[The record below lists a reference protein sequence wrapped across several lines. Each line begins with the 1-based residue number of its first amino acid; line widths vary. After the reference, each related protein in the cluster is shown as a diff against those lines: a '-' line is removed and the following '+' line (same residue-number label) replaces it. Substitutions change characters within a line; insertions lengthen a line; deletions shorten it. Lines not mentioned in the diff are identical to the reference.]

1 MGSLRSRLAKIRIAG
16 SHTGAFPTGS
26 SRRGAS
32 RTSTS
37 RNGASHSGTS
47 HTSAFDSSTA
57 RSGADPAAE
66 VVAGSC
72 VLITGA
78 ARGMGEI
85 YARKAVA
92 QGARAVALWDVDG
105 PRAEALARELSAAPA
120 GGVESGVGSEIEAGP
135 STSPTTGPS
144 TSTGSNTSTG
154 TEVRAFVV
162 DISDLAAIRAGVAA
176 VESTL
181 GAPDILI
188 NNAGVVRGAPFW
200 EHDSERDIEGTMRVN
215 ALAPMWLTREVL
227 PAMMADRGRA
237 KRILTIASA
246 AGTLPNPNMSVYAAS
261 KWAAIGWSESM
272 RLELE
277 RAGHRHIAVTTFC
290 PSYVST
296 GMFAGARGPLL
307 TPIMTPETATDAA
320 WNGMLAGTPVVNRP
334 WTVKFAMAYR
344 GVLPTRAW
352 DFVADRVFHVY
363 SSMDRFTGRQA
374 AEPESQREM
383 NGPSHR
389 PETPGISR

>member
-1 MGSLRSRLAKIRIAG
+1 MIEPQSRARRRIGRLGRSLA
-16 SHTGAFPTGS
+16 
-26 SRRGAS
+26 RGTRTDAAS
-32 RTSTS
+32 PP
-37 RNGASHSGTS
+37 G
-47 HTSAFDSSTA
+47 
-57 RSGADPAAE
+57 AE
-66 VVAGSC
+66 VVAGAC

-92 QGARAVALWDVDG
+92 QGARAVALWDIDG
-105 PRAEALARELSAAPA
+105 PRAEALARELSTAP
-120 GGVESGVGSEIEAGP
+120 
-135 STSPTTGPS
+135 
-144 TSTGSNTSTG
+144 G

-162 DISDLAAIRAGVAA
+162 DISDLDAIRAGVAA

-181 GAPDILI
+181 GAPDILV
-188 NNAGVVRGAPFW
+188 NNAGIVRGAPFW
-200 EHDSERDIEGTMRVN
+200 EHDPERDIEGTMRVN

-227 PAMMADRGRA
+227 PVMMADRGRA

-272 RLELE
+272 RLELA

-307 TPIMTPETATDAA
+307 TPIMTPEEAAAAA

-334 WTVKFAMAYR
+334 WTVKLAMAYR

-363 SSMDRFTGRQA
+363 SSMDRFTGRQEA
-374 AEPESQREM
+374 GPAKSGPAHGPESPR
-383 NGPSHR
+383 
-389 PETPGISR
+389 ISR